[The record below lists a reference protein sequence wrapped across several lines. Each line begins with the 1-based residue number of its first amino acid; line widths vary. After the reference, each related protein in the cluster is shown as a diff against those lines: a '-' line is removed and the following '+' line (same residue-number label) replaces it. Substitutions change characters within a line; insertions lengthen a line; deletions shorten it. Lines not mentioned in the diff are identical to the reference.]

1 MRNLLGHDWAMF
13 TFTFT
18 DSDLVHSGSV
28 FSSSSHFFCSQMYNW
43 NRHTWYLLELPNWF
57 LDWWGKGY
65 HSVKCQ
71 SPASK
76 TTFPCPGRESNSFSL
91 GLTNILNVVVKVNQS
106 CPTLWDP
113 MDYTVLGIHQARILE
128 WVTFLFSRGSSQPRD
143 RTQVSRIAGRLFT
156 RWATR
161 EVTFW
166 IEVFFS
172 YS

>member
-1 MRNLLGHDWAMF
+1 MRSQRVGHDWVTF

-28 FSSSSHFFCSQMYNW
+28 FSSSSHFFSSQMYNW
-43 NRHTWYLLELPNWF
+43 NRHTWYLLEHLNWF
-57 LDWWGKGY
+57 LDQWGKGY
-65 HSVKCQ
+65 HSVTCQ
-71 SPASK
+71 APASR
-76 TTFPCPGRESNSFSL
+76 TTFPWPGRESNSFSL

-128 WVTFLFSRGSSQPRD
+128 WVAFLFSRGVFP
-143 RTQVSRIAGRLFT
+143 TQGSNPTLIAGGFFT
-156 RWATR
+156 SWATR
-161 EVTFW
+161 EATFW
-166 IEVFFS
+166 IEVCFS